1 MRKMVPQK
9 FHRWLKVFEKVKLK
23 RIPIIT
29 QPKTA
34 KSLFIFFFFFF
45 SF

>member
-1 MRKMVPQK
+1 MLLYV
-9 FHRWLKVFEKVKLK
+9 
-23 RIPIIT
+23 IT

-45 SF
+45 SFN